1 VLAAGNGG
9 ARVSDARR
17 RMAGR
22 LDNHLD
28 IAAPGERAAVLDK
41 ARGGDSFVAPAYL
54 AAGGA
59 GAIGSEIGDS
69 GHFEAR
75 CGRHLG
81 EEHGAE
87 LPGANQTHTDRPP
100 GALS

>member
-1 VLAAGNGG
+1 
-9 ARVSDARR
+9 
-17 RMAGR
+17 MAGR

-28 IAAPGERAAVLDK
+28 IAAPGERAVVLDK

-54 AAGGA
+54 A
-59 GAIGSEIGDS
+59 GAIVSEIGDS